1 MGVIIMPSMGRLS
14 KPFGR
19 VVAAEILDA
28 RQDAARI
35 RADARRE
42 AQAIEAEALRAAH
55 ALRAAAEQEGAARG
69 GEAARADLCRVVA
82 AALAEAERIQRAAVP
97 SARKL
102 AVRMAEKIIGHTLTL
117 APALLDEMT
126 ERALAASGPR
136 SGSVVIRLHPDDYA
150 RMVSAPPAP
159 QYGGDGGGDGD
170 SGASSAS
177 ASAAAGAGR
186 LATLARRA
194 SQQAGKDVELWIV
207 ADAAVDRFGCIVDTA
222 SGRLD
227 ARVRT
232 QLSVLE
238 QAAFPAA
245 DFTAATELA
254 SATAAEVLPAAGGPV
269 GAGTVQARG
278 R

>member
-1 MGVIIMPSMGRLS
+1 MGRLS

-35 RADARRE
+35 RADARRD
-42 AQAIEAEALRAAH
+42 AQAIQAEALRAAQE
-55 ALRAAAEQEGAARG
+55 LRTAAEQEGAARG
-69 GEAARADLCRVVA
+69 GEAARADLGRVVA

-126 ERALAASGPR
+126 ERALAAAGPR

-150 RMVSAPPAP
+150 RMVSEPPPAR
-159 QYGGDGGGDGD
+159 
-170 SGASSAS
+170 GAG
-177 ASAAAGAGR
+177 AGAGR
-186 LATLARRA
+186 RATLARRA
-194 SQQAGKDVELWIV
+194 GKEAGKDVELWIV
-207 ADAAVDRFGCIVDTA
+207 ADDAVDRFGCIVDTA

-254 SATAAEVLPAAGGPV
+254 SATAADVPPAAGGLA
-269 GAGTVQARG
+269 GAGTVQARN